1 MFVTRGKK
9 LVEIDRAKLDELI
22 SGYEKVFL
30 DIGAGSGRFI
40 YRLAKKNPSDYFIGL
55 ETSHDSLL
63 DYARRIE
70 KKPSRGGLPNVFY
83 VIGSIES
90 PPEDLL
96 QIADEIFLNYPWTR
110 LLKALVTGE
119 ASVLERISS
128 LLSVEGVLNMTICYD
143 EVYEPAFVEEYG
155 LPKLSEEYIRTNMAA
170 VYEAH
175 GFELQSVETLN
186 CDEMKKSLSGWGRKL
201 AFGHERTAW
210 WIRFLK
216 RG

>member
-9 LVEIDRAKLDELI
+9 LVEIDRAELDELI
-22 SGYEKVFL
+22 SGYEKVYL

-70 KKPSRGGLPNVFY
+70 KKSSRGGLPNVLY

-119 ASVLERISS
+119 TSVLERLSS
-128 LLSVEGVLNMTICYD
+128 LLRVEGVLYMTICYD

-155 LPKLSEEYIRTNMAA
+155 LPKLSEEYIRNNMASA
-170 VYEAH
+170 YECC
-175 GFELQSVETLN
+175 GFELESVETLS

-201 AFGHERTAW
+201 AFGRERTAW